1 MIKAQEKI
9 QQQSSKNVH
18 YNSYQLSTRDF
29 LRGAR
34 FTVPSARP
42 LHSKCDN
49 ALEKYH
55 INDRNSLIKS
65 PSRHQLKYRTDIK
78 PQDKR
83 LC

>member
-49 ALEKYH
+49 ALEKITSMIETALLNH
-55 INDRNSLIKS
+55 HHAIS
-65 PSRHQLKYRTDIK
+65 
-78 PQDKR
+78 
-83 LC
+83 